1 MYNGHQ
7 LIKISTQHCWCWCG
21 WWCHNFA
28 AKCKAFATGV
38 TTHHIWPNLQTVR
51 LRVQKYLCFLFPKV
65 RSPSSGSL
73 QKLQS
78 GNNRCPELR
87 SLTWK
92 ETKHVH
98 YYFHRNLRGDR
109 IGNQNTLKV
118 SFYLPPES
126 KQSLLHIRSLELPKI
141 FIDGS
146 FWGAWAKSH
155 PSSLLTLAVASE
167 VICNWYYFKLQ
178 TIYKFCFF
186 FAKETTSG
194 RECAAHLDR

>member
-7 LIKISTQHCWCWCG
+7 LIKISTQQCWCWSG
-21 WWCHNFA
+21 WWFLQPSV
-28 AKCKAFATGV
+28 KLLRPESPPTIYDQICKQCGCEFDD
-38 TTHHIWPNLQTVR
+38 HLPILM
-51 LRVQKYLCFLFPKV
+51 FFSKV

-146 FWGAWAKSH
+146 FWGAWAKSY

-167 VICNWYYFKLQ
+167 VICNWYYFKFVDIQ
-178 TIYKFCFF
+178 RII
-186 FAKETTSG
+186 
-194 RECAAHLDR
+194 

>member
-1 MYNGHQ
+1 MT
-7 LIKISTQHCWCWCG
+7 K
-21 WWCHNFA
+21 FA
-28 AKCKAFATGV
+28 NSAAASSID
-38 TTHHIWPNLQTVR
+38 HHLPILM
-51 LRVQKYLCFLFPKV
+51 LFSKV

-146 FWGAWAKSH
+146 FWGAWAKSY

-167 VICNWYYFKLQ
+167 VICNLCYFKFVDIQRIIQLIIQLCWLQ
-178 TIYKFCFF
+178 TIYQFCFS
-186 FAKETTSG
+186 KETTSG
-194 RECAAHLDR
+194 RECAAHLNR